1 MKIVS
6 LQMKKFLFVKTLI
19 NVNLQMNKNI
29 FISNE
34 KLLFVIYLTFEKI
47 FKCNENSFISNIN
60 DETL

>member
-1 MKIVS
+1 MN
-6 LQMKKFLFVKTLI
+6 KFLFVKTLI

-47 FKCNENSFISNIN
+47 FKCNESVLFSNVN

>member
-6 LQMKKFLFVKTLI
+6 LQIKKFLFVKTLI

-47 FKCNENSFISNIN
+47 FKCNENSFISNVN

>member
-1 MKIVS
+1 
-6 LQMKKFLFVKTLI
+6 MKKFLFIKTLI

-47 FKCNENSFISNIN
+47 FKCNENSFISNVN

>member
-47 FKCNENSFISNIN
+47 FKCNENSFISNVN